1 MRYAFL
7 IMGAYDP
14 ERDDVRFQE
23 AGGISRMIGV
33 PDLESAERIAADL
46 ADDGYAAIELCG
58 AFGEEGARRIIEATG
73 HRIAVGYVTHFCE
86 DDELF
91 AKVFGR

>member
-46 ADDGYAAIELCG
+46 ADDGYAAIEL
-58 AFGEEGARRIIEATG
+58 
-73 HRIAVGYVTHFCE
+73 
-86 DDELF
+86 
-91 AKVFGR
+91 